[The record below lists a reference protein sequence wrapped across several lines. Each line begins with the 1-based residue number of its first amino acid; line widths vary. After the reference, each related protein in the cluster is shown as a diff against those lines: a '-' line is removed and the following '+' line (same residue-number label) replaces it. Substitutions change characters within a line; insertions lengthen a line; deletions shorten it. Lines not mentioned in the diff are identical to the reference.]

1 MFVGIS
7 GLGFLGWGTRA
18 LGRRD
23 GVRDGWGF
31 IGSGFVGVGS
41 RFVARVSEVG
51 VRRVARR
58 FRLGVR

>member
-1 MFVGIS
+1 MFVRIS
-7 GLGFLGWGTRA
+7 GLGVLGWESRA
-18 LGRRD
+18 WGRHD
-23 GVRDGWGF
+23 GVRDGLGF
-31 IGSGFVGVGS
+31 IGSAFVGVGS